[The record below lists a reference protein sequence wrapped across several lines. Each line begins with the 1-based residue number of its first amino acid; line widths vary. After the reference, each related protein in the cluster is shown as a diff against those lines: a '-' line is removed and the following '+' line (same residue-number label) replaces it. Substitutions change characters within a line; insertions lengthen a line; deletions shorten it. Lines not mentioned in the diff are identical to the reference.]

1 MPRPVTDDVRIL
13 RRYEA
18 CGIGLLFTY
27 KIPPSV
33 YMGTVCRP
41 STKFIELVWRVEVL
55 RVFVVSELVCRLF
68 VYILTEDS
76 VDAFSK
82 TYEA

>member
-1 MPRPVTDDVRIL
+1 
-13 RRYEA
+13 
-18 CGIGLLFTY
+18 
-27 KIPPSV
+27 
-33 YMGTVCRP
+33 MGTVCRP

-68 VYILTEDS
+68 VLILTEDS

-82 TYEA
+82 T